1 MKIKVATFI
10 DQVTAGMTQEAV
22 TADAE
27 EYARLGDEKVAAVLV
42 DGLTKHVAKDE
53 LVQSSVTTQFA
64 GEQVTL
70 RLETGIINLPAENIA
85 KVANFFDNSD
95 ESVPVNAYLVVKSS
109 AINRSGLRI
118 DKVASV
124 AAILSAPDD
133 VIAKLTI
140 MLAEKQAVIEKNAA
154 TEK

>member
-22 TADAE
+22 TAGAE

>member
-1 MKIKVATFI
+1 MEIKVATFI
-10 DQVTAGMTQEAV
+10 DQVTAGMTQETV
-22 TADAE
+22 TAGVE
-27 EYARLGDEKVAAVLV
+27 EYARLGSERVAAVLV
-42 DGLTKHVAKDE
+42 DGLTKHVVKNE

-70 RLETGIINLPAENIA
+70 RLETGIINLPAENIT
-85 KVANFFDNSD
+85 KVANFFDDPD

-124 AAILSAPDD
+124 AAVLSAPND

-140 MLAEKQAVIEKNAA
+140 MLAEKQAVIEKNVA

>member
-1 MKIKVATFI
+1 MEIKVATFI
-10 DQVTAGMTQEAV
+10 DQVTAGMTQETV
-22 TADAE
+22 TAGVE
-27 EYARLGDEKVAAVLV
+27 EYARLGSERVAAVLV
-42 DGLTKHVAKDE
+42 DGLTKHVAKNE

-70 RLETGIINLPAENIA
+70 RLETGIINLPAENIT
-85 KVANFFDNSD
+85 KVANFFDDPD

-124 AAILSAPDD
+124 AAVLSAPND

-140 MLAEKQAVIEKNAA
+140 MLAEKQAVIEKNVA